1 MPNDTFNKITKPTFA
16 FLIAFIFS
24 TTMAFAQGDF
34 GDGIAQG
41 TGQILGNLDTI
52 TDLVMAIGGVVGIIG
67 GVRIYQK
74 WNNGDQDINKEL
86 MSFGGSALF
95 LILAPIAIRAMFGL

>member
-1 MPNDTFNKITKPTFA
+1 MRNDTLNKISKSLPA
-16 FLIAFIFS
+16 FLIAFAFS
-24 TTMAFAQGDF
+24 ISFAFAQGDF

-41 TGQILGNLDTI
+41 TAQITGNLDII

-95 LILAPIAIRAMFGL
+95 LILAPIAVRAMFGL